1 LNAGAIATVTVNLTP
16 TVAGSI
22 GNSGTV
28 TVLGSTFTATASASA
43 TVADFS
49 ISVAP
54 ASVTV
59 VAGTPATYTVTATPT
74 GAFPNSVSLSC
85 TSGLPTAAACAFT
98 NNPIPNLSTGAQSR
112 ALNINTTAR
121 PLPAA
126 RLSPVPG
133 GRSGAPLYA
142 AWLPV
147 CGIALLG
154 LRIGRS
160 RKRLIL
166 TGVLLSGFFALIL
179 FQAGCGGSS
188 STTTTTGGTP
198 AGTYT
203 ITVTGTSGT
212 AVRTTTLVLVVQ

>member
-1 LNAGAIATVTVNLTP
+1 
-16 TVAGSI
+16 
-22 GNSGTV
+22 V

-54 ASVTV
+54 PSVSV
-59 VAGTPATYTVTATPT
+59 PAGTPATYQVTVTPT

-85 TSGLPTAAACAFT
+85 TSGLPTATACAFT
-98 NNPIPNLSTGAQSR
+98 NNPIPNLNSGAQSR

-121 PLPAA
+121 PNPTASLA
-126 RLSPVPG
+126 PG
-133 GRSGAPLYA
+133 GSSGAPLYA

-147 CGIALLG
+147 FGMAMLGLKVSGKASRRRLMLAAVLLG
-154 LRIGRS
+154 
-160 RKRLIL
+160 
-166 TGVLLSGFFALIL
+166 GVFALVL

-188 STTTTTGGTP
+188 KTPTPTGGTP

-203 ITVTGTSGT
+203 ITVTGTSGSAT
-212 AVRTTTLVLVVQ
+212 RTTTLELVVK